1 MATRLSATTTSRA
14 LPAHTARAASRWWK
28 AAPSRGPTSTRRVRA
43 GVSDSTSAARGRVT
57 CCDSFA
63 TARRPSLR
71 YALSTAADGGPMSE
85 NRPVREEPRLE
96 DHKVYA
102 LLAIPV
108 FLVTLFIIGLI
119 ATLGTSPRP

>member
-1 MATRLSATTTSRA
+1 
-14 LPAHTARAASRWWK
+14 
-28 AAPSRGPTSTRRVRA
+28 
-43 GVSDSTSAARGRVT
+43 
-57 CCDSFA
+57 
-63 TARRPSLR
+63 
-71 YALSTAADGGPMSE
+71 MSE
-85 NRPVREEPRLE
+85 HGPVREEPRLE

>member
-1 MATRLSATTTSRA
+1 
-14 LPAHTARAASRWWK
+14 
-28 AAPSRGPTSTRRVRA
+28 
-43 GVSDSTSAARGRVT
+43 
-57 CCDSFA
+57 
-63 TARRPSLR
+63 
-71 YALSTAADGGPMSE
+71 MSE
-85 NRPVREEPRLE
+85 HPPVREEPRLE